1 VVDLLGKPETERTPK
16 GAIPKWAARY
26 GYSIRA
32 VKGFIATGKAAGD
45 VPPFDHP
52 EKMEDWGRRHLGKI
66 TGRFRAGIEQAMGK
80 AAPVVADAPESFSP
94 IQLPDV
100 QAHEMGMEVQL
111 DGYRREFAMLA
122 KMREKALTE
131 GDFSRANNY
140 FDQQSK
146 VSSEIRQL
154 ERLLPTILE
163 QRGDFQ
169 RTAETRAATIEF
181 LTVLKR
187 SLLGRGAKAAGRLRS
202 AGSDV
207 EMQEAW
213 REQIIAV
220 FRECC
225 SQGFGETLSLE

>member
-1 VVDLLGKPETERTPK
+1 MVDLLGKPETERTPK
-16 GAIPKWAARY
+16 GAIPRWADRY

-45 VPPFDHP
+45 VPPFDEP
-52 EKMEDWGRRHLGKI
+52 EKMEDWGRRHLGKL
-66 TGRFRAGIEQAMGK
+66 TRRFRQGIEQATGGK
-80 AAPVVADAPESFSP
+80 SSAPDAPESFSP

-122 KMREKALTE
+122 KLREKALTD

-169 RTAETRAATIEF
+169 RTAEVRAATIEF

-187 SLLGRGAKAAGRLRS
+187 SLLGRGAKAAGRLRA

>member
-1 VVDLLGKPETERTPK
+1 VVDLLGKPEVERTPK
-16 GAIPKWAARY
+16 GSISRWAARY
-26 GYSIRA
+26 GYSNRA
-32 VKGFIATGKAAGD
+32 VKGFLATGKAAGD
-45 VPPFDHP
+45 VPPFDEP

-80 AAPVVADAPESFSP
+80 EAAAVPEAPESFSP

-100 QAHEMGMEVQL
+100 QEHEMGMEVQL
-111 DGYRREFAMLA
+111 AGYHREHAMLL
-122 KMREKALTE
+122 KMREKALTD

-181 LTVLKR
+181 LTILKR
-187 SLLGRGAKAAGRLRS
+187 SLLGRGAKAAGRLR
-202 AGSDV
+202 AAASDV